1 MISNQINNKVDSI
14 QVILD
19 KRIPFNLLQVSEGE
33 NVIFCKKFTEQLF
46 DTGLF
51 STKEKDFVHNYIL
64 ENGEK
69 YIITDV
75 NTNNGQTHKNVKFK
89 IVVLEK
95 GEVPFSTF
103 NPKGTSTIL
112 EKIVLPENK
121 ITEDLNILEKNK
133 SNDFDKKRLEQ
144 IEERLEN
151 KKNRL
156 INEEK
161 HLLNKKLILK
171 EEKEKS
177 IQEQKEKE
185 NDLQKKYKI
194 IREAKD
200 DIIASSRQYLEEKL
214 KASSEENKN
223 YARRILDLGGG
234 GGSVA
239 VQYANGGTMNG
250 DLNVNGHI
258 LSGGKDISNYFG
270 GSGGGSQTLSFN
282 ENNADLSISG
292 GNTVSLSA
300 LSGGVSGPTDR
311 LISGSYQAIL
321 SSNGDLTFPT
331 GSKISRGYPGLTQD
345 DSSWFVAP
353 TGQTGGLASAD
364 GEQYIQLGDNS
375 PIYIGTGWP
384 DSYHEWIFGTDG
396 KLTVPGAIGTTSNSK
411 LDLVGF
417 GPNTAYL
424 TSTSDDTTALYLA
437 AAVAELRANTTVS
450 IYTNT
455 GDTSLQWTFGADG
468 TTSFPNAAIDG
479 GTAPIELKSRSWS
492 QLTYNNNDM
501 TPEPNKNHSTTFFV
515 EGGDALLEIFRWDN
529 NSVLQHRQ
537 WTFSS
542 DGGLTLPTVLSGDTS
557 IGTEFNTNPPGHTL
571 TLKHNGGVGSGS
583 GGELKFDYGTAEIKI
598 VQDAGATQTWTF
610 GTDGGLTFP
619 DNTTQ
624 TTAFT
629 GNPDLTPY
637 AKITDFVHLSGDI
650 MTGDLYTPTLSAG
663 NIYSENSINAVG
675 QFSFQNGD
683 FISSTDGTGNFV
695 DLRNANYYQLNFVNT
710 SDNGAGDW
718 HVGNY
723 IPWGSFSW
731 YSTALGR
738 SMLDLIDGTQDGHN
752 LGVYFYDNVSI
763 NAGAPL
769 AKLHVKGSSN
779 DVNTPIAI
787 IESDGSQVP
796 YTFRVG
802 GVDRAYVKGDS
813 DGNLAFGAQN
823 FIAFEAGW
831 EEGAAEAMRITVDKN
846 VGIGTDIPSEKLE
859 VVGNLKV
866 TNNITAYDIAAQNQ
880 VQYLSSGVVKVYQFY
895 NSSTNSLDTIFA

>member
-1 MISNQINNKVDSI
+1 MFVSNFFDHCQAQTRAFGFGRDIGLHGALKNMGSETRASVGHGEPDPLTRRTPLRR
-14 QVILD
+14 QCDLRFAHLFV
-19 KRIPFNLLQVSEGE
+19 RFAGLQVTC
-33 NVIFCKKFTEQLF
+33 VLCVLQQVVDHLTQLL
-46 DTGLF
+46 GIALNMWA
-51 STKEKDFVHNYIL
+51 SGIQCQHNRHPRMPIDRL
-64 ENGEK
+64 LAVQAHHFMNQGIEIQRLK
-69 YIITDV
+69 HCR
-75 NTNNGQTHKNVKFK
+75 GQAG
-89 IVVLEK
+89 IVA
-95 GEVPFSTF
+95 
-103 NPKGTSTIL
+103 
-112 EKIVLPENK
+112 
-121 ITEDLNILEKNK
+121 
-133 SNDFDKKRLEQ
+133 
-144 IEERLEN
+144 
-151 KKNRL
+151 
-156 INEEK
+156 
-161 HLLNKKLILK
+161 KLIDQSLHGIHLVDNGFDGLDQDGLIRRT
-171 EEKEKS
+171 EFA
-177 IQEQKEKE
+177 IQFT
-185 NDLQKKYKI
+185 LQP
-194 IREAKD
+194 
-200 DIIASSRQYLEEKL
+200 
-214 KASSEENKN
+214 
-223 YARRILDLGGG
+223 LGG
-234 GGSVA
+234 
-239 VQYANGGTMNG
+239 Q
-250 DLNVNGHI
+250 LN
-258 LSGGKDISNYFG
+258 
-270 GSGGGSQTLSFN
+270 
-282 ENNADLSISG
+282 
-292 GNTVSLSA
+292 
-300 LSGGVSGPTDR
+300 R
-311 LISGSYQAIL
+311 
-321 SSNGDLTFPT
+321 
-331 GSKISRGYPGLTQD
+331 
-345 DSSWFVAP
+345 
-353 TGQTGGLASAD
+353 LASAD
-364 GEQYIQLGDNS
+364 GEQYIQVSDNS

-384 DSYHEWIFGTDG
+384 DSLHEWQFGTDG

-411 LDLVGF
+411 LDLVGL

-542 DGGLTLPTVLSGDTS
+542 DGSLTLPTVLSGDTS

-598 VQDAGATQTWTF
+598 VQDVGTTQIWTF

-637 AKITDFVHLSGDI
+637 AKITDFVHLSGDT
-650 MTGDLYTPTLSAG
+650 MTGDLYAPTLSAG

-731 YSTALGR
+731 YITALGR
-738 SMLDLIDGTQDGHN
+738 SMLDLIDGTQGGYD

-787 IESDGSQVP
+787 IESDGSQAP

-802 GVDRAYVKGDS
+802 GVNRAYVKGDS
-813 DGNLAFGAQN
+813 NGKLAFGAQN
-823 FIAFEAGW
+823 FIAFEAGGFG
-831 EEGAAEAMRITVDKN
+831 GAAEAMRITAEKN
-846 VGIGTDIPSEKLE
+846 IGIGTTAPSEKLE

>member
-112 EKIVLPENK
+112 EKVVLPENK

-171 EEKEKS
+171 E
-177 IQEQKEKE
+177 KE

-200 DIIASSRQYLEEKL
+200 DIIASSQQYLEEKL

-598 VQDAGATQTWTF
+598 VQDAGTTQTWTF
-610 GTDGGLTFP
+610 GTDGSLTFP

-637 AKITDFVHLSGDI
+637 AKITDFVHLSGDT

-675 QFSFQNGD
+675 Q
-683 FISSTDGTGNFV
+683 
-695 DLRNANYYQLNFVNT
+695 
-710 SDNGAGDW
+710 
-718 HVGNY
+718 
-723 IPWGSFSW
+723 
-731 YSTALGR
+731 
-738 SMLDLIDGTQDGHN
+738 
-752 LGVYFYDNVSI
+752 
-763 NAGAPL
+763 
-769 AKLHVKGSSN
+769 
-779 DVNTPIAI
+779 
-787 IESDGSQVP
+787 
-796 YTFRVG
+796 
-802 GVDRAYVKGDS
+802 
-813 DGNLAFGAQN
+813 
-823 FIAFEAGW
+823 
-831 EEGAAEAMRITVDKN
+831 
-846 VGIGTDIPSEKLE
+846 
-859 VVGNLKV
+859 
-866 TNNITAYDIAAQNQ
+866 ITAYDIAAQNQ